1 MQNKELKALPLTMLE
16 RGDKAIVKEIR
27 GGRGFINK
35 LHALGITP
43 GKEITKLSA
52 MIFQGPVIIKIGESQ
67 IALGYGMANKIF
79 VRKE

>member
-1 MQNKELKALPLTMLE
+1 MQNKELKVLPLTMLE
-16 RGDKAIVKEIR
+16 SGDKAIIKEVR

-35 LHALGITP
+35 MNALGITP

>member
-1 MQNKELKALPLTMLE
+1 MQNKELKVLPLTMLE
-16 RGDKAIVKEIR
+16 SGDKAIVKEIR

-35 LHALGITP
+35 LNALGITP

>member
-1 MQNKELKALPLTMLE
+1 MQNKELKVLPLTMLE
-16 RGDKAIVKEIR
+16 SGDKAIIKEVR

-35 LHALGITP
+35 MNALGITP

-67 IALGYGMANKIF
+67 LALGYGMANKIF

>member
-1 MQNKELKALPLTMLE
+1 MQNKELKVLPLTMLE
-16 RGDKAIVKEIR
+16 SGDKAIIKEVR

-35 LHALGITP
+35 LNALGIMP